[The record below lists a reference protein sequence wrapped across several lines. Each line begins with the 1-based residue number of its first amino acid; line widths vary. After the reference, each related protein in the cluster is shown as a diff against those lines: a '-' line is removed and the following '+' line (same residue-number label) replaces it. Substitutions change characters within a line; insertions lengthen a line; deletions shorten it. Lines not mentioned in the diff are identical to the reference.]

1 MIMARGSHS
10 TAFKQQFANRLSE
23 LVETHLAASFGDI
36 AQAMGYANSSTVLK
50 AARAQG
56 CLDMERL
63 ALLAEI
69 TTPQGKSPNLH
80 WLITGHGLPMLA
92 RARGHEHGVALD
104 TLRKDV
110 VERVRQLDR
119 ERVEA
124 MLALLGSATE
134 HS

>member
-10 TAFKQQFANRLSE
+10 AAFKQQFAHRLSE
-23 LVETHLAASFGDI
+23 LVEKHLAVGFGEI

-63 ALLAEI
+63 ALLADM
-69 TTPQGKSPNLH
+69 TSPQGKSPNLH
-80 WLITGHGLPMLA
+80 WLITGHGPPMLA
-92 RARGHEHGVALD
+92 PARGHEHGVALD
-104 TLRKDV
+104 ALRKDA
-110 VERVRQLDR
+110 VEKVRQLDR
-119 ERVEA
+119 DRVEA
-124 MLALLGSATE
+124 MLTLLGSAAE